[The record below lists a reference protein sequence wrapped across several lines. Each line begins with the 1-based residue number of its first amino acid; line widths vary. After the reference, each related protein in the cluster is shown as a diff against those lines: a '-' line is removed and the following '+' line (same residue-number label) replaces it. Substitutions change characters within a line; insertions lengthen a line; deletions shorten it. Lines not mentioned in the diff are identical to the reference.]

1 MIRTV
6 FVYSVLLLL
15 LAGCSKPSCVC
26 EIYDDDW
33 NYMGYME
40 GHAVESGS
48 CSDIDV
54 GSLISLSDDDEYDT
68 IVCINNLGMN

>member
-1 MIRTV
+1 MRTLLV
-6 FVYSVLLLL
+6 FAIFSFLLM
-15 LAGCSKPSCVC
+15 GCSKGSCVC

-40 GHAVESGS
+40 GHTIENGS

-54 GSLISLSDDDEYDT
+54 ETLISLSDDDEYDT
-68 IVCINNLGMN
+68 IVCMQNIGMN